1 MLADLVEWLI
11 LNLQEGDTAQSA
23 RAFDARAICS
33 QRVGRQECLLQHD
46 LRAEA
51 AYLYIFGRP
60 HQAGHGREGQQAS
73 EKFESSDIEY
83 RPSIQIQ
90 YFYSIQICPHFKG
103 DLWDWAY
110 IGQNRK
116 CVGLCSLPTACSAAA
131 PTEWLHSSMA

>member
-73 EKFESSDIEY
+73 EKFESSDRVGRAFKYNISTQFKY
-83 RPSIQIQ
+83 VRTLKV
-90 YFYSIQICPHFKG
+90 ICG
-103 DLWDWAY
+103 
-110 IGQNRK
+110 IG
-116 CVGLCSLPTACSAAA
+116 
-131 PTEWLHSSMA
+131 HI